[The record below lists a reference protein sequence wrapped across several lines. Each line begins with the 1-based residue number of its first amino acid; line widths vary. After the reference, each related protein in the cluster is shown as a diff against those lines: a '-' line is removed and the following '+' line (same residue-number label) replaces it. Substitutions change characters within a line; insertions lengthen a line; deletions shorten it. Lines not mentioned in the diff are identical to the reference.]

1 MWNGGGRNETMT
13 ESLESLGGG
22 FNVTLEALSDQEK
35 RRAIADKIREC
46 AACMDRITELLHS
59 NLSPGDR

>member
-1 MWNGGGRNETMT
+1 
-13 ESLESLGGG
+13 LESLGGG

-46 AACMDRITELLHS
+46 AACMDRITELLHE
-59 NLSPGDR
+59 NLGAGKR